1 MVKINNTSYNFF
13 ATINKG
19 RIFRVFK
26 HKMKKYFYL
35 ISIQFLGYRFHGWQK
50 QPNVKTLHLMVDRTL
65 NFILEGKRFKS
76 LSSGRTDAM
85 VSAEQ
90 AAIELFLFEPIEDL
104 TAFLA
109 LFNYNLPQDIR
120 ALNIKEVDA
129 EFNIINNPKVKEYL
143 YLFTYG
149 EKCHPFCAP
158 IMTTILD
165 DLDIDLMKQGAK
177 LFEGMHYIKSY
188 CYKPTNNG
196 IYNRN
201 ILLCELVENTIYTA
215 NYFPKKTYLLRVKG
229 KGFMR
234 NQIRL
239 MMGTLIDL
247 GKGKLSL
254 ETIKDS
260 LKPNSEI
267 KMNYIAPASGLILN
281 KIEFE

>member
-1 MVKINNTSYNFF
+1 
-13 ATINKG
+13 
-19 RIFRVFK
+19 
-26 HKMKKYFYL
+26 MKKYFYL
-35 ISIQFLGYRFHGWQK
+35 IKIQYLGYRFHGWQK
-50 QPNVKTLHLMVDRTL
+50 QPDVKTLHLMVDRTL

-85 VSAEQ
+85 VSAES

-104 TAFLA
+104 NDFLD

-120 ALNIKEVDA
+120 ALNIEEVD
-129 EFNIINNPKVKEYL
+129 EKFNIIQNSKIKEYL

-165 DLDIDLMKQGAK
+165 DLDIDLMKKGAK
-177 LFEGMHYIKSY
+177 LFEGEHYVRTY
-188 CYKPTNNG
+188 CYKPTDNG
-196 IYNRN
+196 IFNRE
-201 ILLCELVENTIYTA
+201 ILLCELVENTIYKA
-215 NYFPKKTYLLRVKG
+215 NYFPDKSYILRVKG

-247 GKGKLSL
+247 GKGKLSI
-254 ETIKDS
+254 EDIRVS
-260 LKPNSEI
+260 LLRNSKV
-267 KMNYIAPASGLILN
+267 KMDYIAPASGLILN
-281 KIEFE
+281 SIEFE